1 MIVGEREEDGV
12 SDSDRDSDKM
22 RVCVLGSVIVFDS
35 EGDSEYVRVRELVVV
50 ADAVRSRVRDVVKV
64 GSLEDDAVSDVDLVL
79 ELEGVSVG
87 VGVGVSVAVLV
98 GDCDSDSET

>member
-1 MIVGEREEDGV
+1 M
-12 SDSDRDSDKM
+12 
-22 RVCVLGSVIVFDS
+22 
-35 EGDSEYVRVRELVVV
+35 RELDVV